1 MMKCNVIFV
10 TRHDNRVVEKDM
22 FMLHVYQT
30 TQIEKVTV
38 FKFSAEKDYER
49 GQSTEI
55 NNQSL
60 P

>member
-1 MMKCNVIFV
+1 M
-10 TRHDNRVVEKDM
+10 TRHDNQVVEKYM

-30 TQIEKVTV
+30 TQLEKLTV
-38 FKFSAEKDYER
+38 FKFSEGIGYER
-49 GQSTEI
+49 GQSIEI